1 MLVRETGFFL
11 ISSQEGAFSI
21 LSAHRDGADL
31 FTTDDRL
38 KILSFT
44 GSPEMGWDLKV
55 RNGKKKAVLDWAAT
69 PQ

>member
-1 MLVRETGFFL
+1 M
-11 ISSQEGAFSI
+11 
-21 LSAHRDGADL
+21 SAHRDGADL